1 MPETVPN
8 QRVIHI
14 HRDMPQRG
22 EDKDYL
28 AVKNQNLYDA
38 YRTLREGRRGATAIY
53 LWLVLAGNKDGFDLA
68 FSPKAIE
75 IRAGMP
81 ESTCRDAMGVLID
94 KGYLVQK
101 REGSNVYDFYERPE
115 YAPKT
120 VSEAPRAT
128 EPEEIAQREF
138 VF

>member
-1 MPETVPN
+1 M
-8 QRVIHI
+8 
-14 HRDMPQRG
+14 
-22 EDKDYL
+22 
-28 AVKNQNLYDA
+28 KNQNLYDA

-101 REGSNVYDFYERPE
+101 NEGSNVYDFYERPE
-115 YAPKT
+115 YAPGAVSAVLRETET
-120 VSEAPRAT
+120 VEIEQRL
-128 EPEEIAQREF
+128 EEIPQRGF